1 MMLNAEEQRI
11 VDDIEQFGWHV
22 TCVGPA
28 IGSEDRKEW
37 FGYTIGLAKTFG
49 WPELICFHV
58 DLTVIANLL
67 NLAVEECRRRG
78 VAPSAGLELTGVVEG
93 APARLAGTKPM
104 ADSYVKYARWFAE
117 REGLPLSV
125 LQLLWPDN
133 TGHFPDDPGC
143 DQDVRR
149 WQTPM
154 ATE

>member
-1 MMLNAEEQRI
+1 MLNAEEQRI
-11 VDDIEQFGWHV
+11 VDDVEQFGWHI
-22 TCVGPA
+22 TCVGPP
-28 IGSEDRKEW
+28 IGSEDRTEW

-58 DLTVIANLL
+58 DLRVIANLL

-78 VAPSAGLELTGVVEG
+78 VVPSAGLELTGVVEG
-93 APARLAGTKPM
+93 APARLAPTKPM
-104 ADSYVKYARWFAE
+104 ADYYLKNARWFAE
-117 REGLPLSV
+117 REGLPFSV

-143 DQDVRR
+143 EQDVRR

-154 ATE
+154 AIG